1 MDANLKEKA
10 DFMWDYPEMGIFIAG
25 QSEEK
30 GNEKYVEFPYSKG
43 IHKGDVL
50 TVKSHSKTYMDKL

>member
-1 MDANLKEKA
+1 
-10 DFMWDYPEMGIFIAG
+10 MWDYPEMGIFIAG